1 MSIRIVTDST
11 ADISPETAEALGITI
26 VPLTVF
32 FDDETYRDNID
43 LDNATFYKKL
53 QSSKTLPRTSQPA
66 PALFQEAYTRLIQE
80 GADGILSIHVA
91 AVLSGT
97 YQSACT
103 GWNSLPEEQRT
114 VPFVAIDSKTI
125 SAGIFVTLKKLV
137 EMAEQGSSLEE
148 LKAYAEDRFSRTH
161 ILALLDTL
169 EFVKR
174 GGRIGSAKALLGNML
189 SVKPIITLSPEGAV
203 IPVEQPRT
211 RNKAFARAAQLTKDY
226 GELEELVIAES
237 DAEIGTQLV
246 QVLKTVYPGDIA
258 QYKLG
263 AVLGTHTG
271 PGTVGIIAVK
281 ARSEQ

>member
-11 ADISPETAEALGITI
+11 ADITPAMADALGITI
-26 VPLTVF
+26 VPLSVF
-32 FDDETYRDNID
+32 FEDETYRDNID
-43 LDNATFYKKL
+43 LDNATFYQKL
-53 QSSKTLPRTSQPA
+53 QASKTLPRTSQPD
-66 PALFQEAYTRLIQE
+66 PALFQEAYKRLIQE
-80 GADGILSIHVA
+80 GADGILSIHVSSK
-91 AVLSGT
+91 LSGT

-103 GWNSLPEEQRT
+103 GWDSLPEDQQT
-114 VPFVAIDSKTI
+114 IPFVAIDSKSI

-137 EMAEQGSSLEE
+137 EMAGQGSSLEE

-169 EFVKR
+169 EFLKR

-189 SVKPIITLSPEGAV
+189 SVKPIVTLNKEGEV
-203 IPVEQPRT
+203 VPLEQPRT
-211 RNKAFARAAQLTKDY
+211 RSKAFARAAQLTKEY

-237 DAEIGTQLV
+237 DAEIGNQLV
-246 QVLKTVYPGDIA
+246 ETLKTIYTGDIA

-271 PGTVGIIAVK
+271 PGTVGIIAVTAK
-281 ARSEQ
+281 Q